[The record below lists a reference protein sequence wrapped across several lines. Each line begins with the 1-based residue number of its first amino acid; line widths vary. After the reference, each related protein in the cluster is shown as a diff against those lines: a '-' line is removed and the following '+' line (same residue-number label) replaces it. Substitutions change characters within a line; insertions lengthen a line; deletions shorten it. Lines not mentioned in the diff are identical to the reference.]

1 MRGGS
6 SAGSNEDA
14 RRILLGSYP
23 ANSRLDTY
31 LFQCCLVLY
40 RAGNTM
46 GSITLTL
53 SLIRLSMYSLFQ

>member
-23 ANSRLDTY
+23 ANSRLGY
-31 LFQCCLVLY
+31 LLVPMLL
-40 RAGNTM
+40 
-46 GSITLTL
+46 GSI
-53 SLIRLSMYSLFQ
+53 